1 MLLINYFNFN
11 KNLFFIELNCFIL
24 FNIALLVVYF
34 SLFLIFFLEELKK
47 KSSLLNSFIYCMP
60 IEVLDIFSFFDFSSP
75 ITFEMKSVLIAFYD
89 IVYLLIIVLVFVMW
103 FLYKMVY
110 NFYYKNKGIRIK
122 NTNSIHYSHKFLGFK
137 IIPSSNFFIEFI
149 WTIIPM
155 FLFYIIYLPVY
166 KLLSI
171 YGFDDYYYRL
181 FILNDNELYYTDF
194 WGFLWGNV
202 HWLEDLWL
210 VDSTILYKTSLSE
223 VPISIKVIGNQWY
236 WMYESSI
243 NDIFSKNWD
252 IPEVFESEILT
263 SYLVN
268 FDFLKTNYE
277 DFNINS
283 SFCLID
289 NDSYSKLI
297 RLLSTDFYL
306 SFKINEQINFF
317 ISSYDVIHN
326 WCIPAAGIKIDACPG
341 RLASVK
347 TCFNETGFFYGQCS
361 ELCGFLHGFM
371 PISIFIYK

>member
-1 MLLINYFNFN
+1 
-11 KNLFFIELNCFIL
+11 
-24 FNIALLVVYF
+24 
-34 SLFLIFFLEELKK
+34 
-47 KSSLLNSFIYCMP
+47 MP